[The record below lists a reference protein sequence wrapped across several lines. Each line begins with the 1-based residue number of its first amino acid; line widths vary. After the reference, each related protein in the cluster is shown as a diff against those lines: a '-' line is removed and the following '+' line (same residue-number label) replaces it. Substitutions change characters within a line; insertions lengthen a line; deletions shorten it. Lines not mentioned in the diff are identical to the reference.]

1 MRGGGFLKD
10 FKCRT
15 YGFAKDGKRAATEMA
30 LRSGQEG
37 EDLED
42 LAQCRPRPEGK
53 CLEAGVGCD
62 IGLD

>member
-1 MRGGGFLKD
+1 MEE
-10 FKCRT
+10 
-15 YGFAKDGKRAATEMA
+15 AARETT
-30 LRSGQEG
+30 LRSGREG

-42 LAQCRPRPEGK
+42 FAQCRPRPEGK